1 MNPISPKFNFL
12 HKKCLY
18 ITLLTEAKDNPQNV
32 RKYLQIISSDK
43 GKYPK
48 YVKNQSAPPPPPKKT
63 HDFTKLAMLFNRHFS
78 KEHIKMVN
86 KHM

>member
-1 MNPISPKFNFL
+1 MNSISSKFNFL

-18 ITLLTEAKDNPQNV
+18 ITPLTEAKDNPQNG

-48 YVKNQSAPPPPPKKT
+48 YVKNKSAPPQKKEN
-63 HDFTKLAMLFNRHFS
+63 HDFKKSAMLFNRHFS
-78 KEHIKMVN
+78 KEYIKMDN

>member
-1 MNPISPKFNFL
+1 MNSISSKFNFL

-18 ITLLTEAKDNPQNV
+18 ITLLTEAKDNPQDV

-48 YVKNQSAPPPPPKKT
+48 YVKNQSVPPPQKN
-63 HDFTKLAMLFNRHFS
+63 HDFNKSAMHFNRHFYFS